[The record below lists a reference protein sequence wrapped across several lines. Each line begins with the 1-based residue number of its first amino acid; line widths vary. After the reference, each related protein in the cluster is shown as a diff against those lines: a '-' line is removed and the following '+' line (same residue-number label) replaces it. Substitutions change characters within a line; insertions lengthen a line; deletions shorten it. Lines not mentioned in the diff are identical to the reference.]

1 MRASSGVPVSRSPSR
16 PELAGPRPRDD
27 GGVRSTDATAARP
40 PEADAFEK
48 EYPGASW
55 LASRALR
62 QLEVVGG
69 KVEAMISDVA
79 RRYGLSHAAL
89 NALAVIEGAGGPIP
103 TGEVSARMHITSGT
117 MTTVLDTLERNGYVR
132 RLADPDDR
140 RRVLVDVTPAAQS
153 VLDRMLPDVQ
163 QVANT
168 VMGVFDDKTLQALLG
183 TLAAISS
190 SVDNVPEEL
199 PAPAP
204 RRRPARL
211 RRPEAR

>member
-1 MRASSGVPVSRSPSR
+1 MRASSGVPASRSPSR
-16 PELAGPRPRDD
+16 PELAGPRPRGD

-40 PEADAFEK
+40 PEADAFEN

-69 KVEAMISDVA
+69 KVEALISDVA
-79 RRYGLSHAAL
+79 RRHGLSHAAL
-89 NALAVIEGAGGPIP
+89 NALAVIEGAGGPVP

-163 QVANT
+163 QMAHT
-168 VMGVFDDKTLQALLG
+168 VMRVFDDKTLQALLS
-183 TLAAISS
+183 TLEAISS

-204 RRRPARL
+204 RRRPPRL
-211 RRPEAR
+211 RRPGAR

>member
-1 MRASSGVPVSRSPSR
+1 VRASSGVRASRSSSR
-16 PELAGPRPRDD
+16 PELAGSRLRDD
-27 GGVRSTDATAARP
+27 GGVRSTGATAARP

-48 EYPGASW
+48 EFPGASW

-69 KVEAMISDVA
+69 KVEALISDVA

-89 NALAVIEGAGGPIP
+89 NALAVIEGAGGPIS

-163 QVANT
+163 QVAHT
-168 VMGVFDDKTLQALLG
+168 VMKVFDAKTLQALLG

-211 RRPEAR
+211 RRSEER

>member
-1 MRASSGVPVSRSPSR
+1 MRASSGVPASRSPSR

-27 GGVRSTDATAARP
+27 GGVRPTDATAARP

-62 QLEVVGG
+62 QLEVVGA
-69 KVEAMISDVA
+69 KVEALVSDVA

-140 RRVLVDVTPAAQS
+140 RRVLVDVTAAAQS

-163 QVANT
+163 QVAHT
-168 VMGVFDDKTLQALLG
+168 VMGVFDDKILQALLS

-190 SVDNVPEEL
+190 SVDNVPDEL

>member
-1 MRASSGVPVSRSPSR
+1 MRASSGVPASRSPSR

-27 GGVRSTDATAARP
+27 GGVRPTDATAARP

-62 QLEVVGG
+62 QLEVVGA
-69 KVEAMISDVA
+69 KVEALVSDVA

-163 QVANT
+163 QVAHT
-168 VMGVFDDKTLQALLG
+168 VMGVFDDKILQALLS

-190 SVDNVPEEL
+190 SVDNVPDEL